1 MKKKKLMACLMAGS
15 MVLSLAACGD
25 DASNTSSGTTPT
37 EAPAKATEAPADP
50 TEAPAATEPTAAP
63 AVAEEASIDFEDGN
77 MGFIA
82 PYMQMADAAELEISV
97 VDYNGSK
104 ALQVKNLTGK
114 VPYVAIDATS
124 LLGAD
129 VAKVASMEYSIGI
142 ANDAGKFAA
151 ASGKTFAWSGED
163 LVETSDDWSVYLE
176 KANPKKAVA
185 TLSAGEE
192 FVADAGNIFFI
203 NLKTDNGVDLG
214 YGNSTIYIDNIRFL
228 DKDGNLLKADSSVA
242 FVAPDGFESSGADM
256 SNLCAVSAPVEWE
269 GFAVNGTG
277 WSQNGIA
284 LTDEVKAALVP
295 GSVIEI
301 AYTSTSGNMWLVMNE
316 AAVGWTRVGVG
327 NVDGS
332 NTTASYVNNSK
343 NIAQVTYE
351 QIAAVCGDDVS
362 TWGSMIQCES
372 DGDWEVFSV
381 KVGQAAPQYA
391 VSNAVEWEGFAVTG
405 DGWAQNG
412 VALTDEVKAALVPGS
427 VLEISYTSES
437 GNMWVV
443 MNEAAVGWS
452 RVGVGNV
459 DGSGSDSSV
468 CYNGKC
474 YVTYEQIAEKCGDD
488 VSTWGSMIQCESDTA
503 WEVYSVK
510 VGTAGE
516 MVMNN
521 NQVNYEGFA
530 VTGDG
535 WAQNGVALTDEVKA
549 ALVPGS
555 VLNIAYTSESGN
567 MWVVM
572 NEAAVGWTR
581 VGVGNVDGSGSSSSV
596 CSNGVCQVTFEQIAE
611 KCGDDVSTW
620 GSMIQCESDTAW
632 EVYSVTVGQSAVAE

>member
-1 MKKKKLMACLMAGS
+1 
-15 MVLSLAACGD
+15 
-25 DASNTSSGTTPT
+25 
-37 EAPAKATEAPADP
+37 
-50 TEAPAATEPTAAP
+50 
-63 AVAEEASIDFEDGN
+63 
-77 MGFIA
+77 
-82 PYMQMADAAELEISV
+82 MQMADAAELEISV

-405 DGWAQNG
+405 DGWAPNG

-535 WAQNGVALTDEVKA
+535 WAQNDVALTDEVKA